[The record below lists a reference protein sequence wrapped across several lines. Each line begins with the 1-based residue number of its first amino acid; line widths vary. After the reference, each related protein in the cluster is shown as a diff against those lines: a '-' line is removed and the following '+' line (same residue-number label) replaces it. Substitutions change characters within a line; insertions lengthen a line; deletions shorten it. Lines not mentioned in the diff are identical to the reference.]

1 MPIRHRKDFDAER
14 LNKCPKEL
22 HNKLRNPRC
31 RMESYEKEPFNPINP
46 PKPSP
51 QPTPSNQLHQ
61 VLKTPPSKSFNLFLL
76 FLFLILI
83 LV

>member
-51 QPTPSNQLHQ
+51 SPSPTPSP
-61 VLKTPPSKSFNLFLL
+61 TPQPSP
-76 FLFLILI
+76 
-83 LV
+83 

>member
-51 QPTPSNQLHQ
+51 QPTPI
-61 VLKTPPSKSFNLFLL
+61 TPVKPVSPLQFLL